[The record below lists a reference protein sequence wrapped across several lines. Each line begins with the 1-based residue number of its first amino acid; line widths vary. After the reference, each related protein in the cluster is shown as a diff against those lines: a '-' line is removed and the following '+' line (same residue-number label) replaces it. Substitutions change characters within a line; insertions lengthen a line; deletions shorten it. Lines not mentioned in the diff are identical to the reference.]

1 VGETLLERAVGAGG
15 IQTSPAENLRV
26 LVRELFDSG
35 LPLNVHSRGA
45 LTNSLI
51 VKPTAGYLL
60 GLTANS
66 TNVAAQYIL
75 LFDSAT
81 VPSNGAIPTTSFT
94 VPLASHLAIYFN
106 TPGRAFQT
114 GICVCNSTTAATLTI
129 GAADTYFDAQFI

>member
-1 VGETLLERAVGAGG
+1 MLIERAAGSG
-15 IQTSPAENLRV
+15 LATPSPAENLRA
-26 LVRELFDSG
+26 LIRELYDAG
-35 LPLNVHSRGA
+35 LPLNIHSPGA
-45 LTNSLI
+45 LKNSLL

-66 TNVAAQYIL
+66 TNAAAQYIL

-94 VPLASHLAIYFN
+94 VPAASHLAIYFN

-114 GICVCNSTTAATLTI
+114 GICVCNSTTPATLTI

>member
-1 VGETLLERAVGAGG
+1 MGEILLDQAGRLAG
-15 IQTSPAENLRV
+15 LSPSPAENLRV

-35 LPLNVHSRGA
+35 LPLNIHSRGV
-45 LTNSLI
+45 LTNSII

-94 VPLASHLAIYFN
+94 VPLASHLAVYFN

-114 GICVCNSTTAATLTI
+114 GIVACNSTTAATLTI

>member
-1 VGETLLERAVGAGG
+1 MGEMLIERATQGCQGF
-15 IQTSPAENLRV
+15 QSPAETLKV
-26 LVRELFDSG
+26 LIRELMDSG

-66 TNVAAQYIL
+66 TNAAAQYIL

-81 VPSNGAIPTTSFT
+81 VPSSGAIPTTSFT
-94 VPLASHLAIYFN
+94 VPAASHLAIYFN